1 MKTAETWL
9 GQPSDGKNFALA
21 LAAGL
26 GLELA
31 ALALLLPFVTKQAPP
46 AQVQAP
52 VKLTIAAAPPP
63 QKPPPPP
70 PKPPQPVPKPPP
82 PVTPP
87 PRPTPVS
94 HPRPVPRPIVH
105 HLPPP
110 VLTPHPVVQPPPPV
124 QAAPPPPPAPAPP
137 SAGEQDLFREALRR
151 AVQLVANQVY
161 PPSGQASGEVEI
173 AIIYLN
179 GHATSV
185 TLARSSG
192 FPVLDAA
199 AVRAGQIANY
209 PPPPEA
215 FANRVYSCT
224 LIVTFQPAPPTT
236 DGD

>member
-1 MKTAETWL
+1 MKTAETWAD
-9 GQPSDGKNFALA
+9 QPSDGKNFAVA

-31 ALALLLPFVTKQAPP
+31 ALALLLPFMTKQAPP

-52 VKLTIAAAPPP
+52 VKLTIAAAPPAP
-63 QKPPPPP
+63 KPPPPL

-87 PRPTPVS
+87 QRPTPVS

-105 HLPPP
+105 HVPPP

-124 QAAPPPPPAPAPP
+124 PAAPPPPPTPAPP
-137 SAGEQDLFREALRR
+137 SAGQVDLFRDALHR

-161 PPSGQASGEVEI
+161 PGQGAGVVEI
-173 AIIYLN
+173 TISYLN
-179 GHATSV
+179 GHVTSV
-185 TLARSSG
+185 ALARSSG

-209 PPPPEA
+209 PPPPAA
-215 FANRVYSCT
+215 FVNLPLNCT
-224 LIVTFQPAPPTT
+224 IAVIFQPPPPST